1 MVSPSKAQQ
10 QQQQQPQEN
19 RSRETDRRSHVRI
32 QKGPKPLEKNTFYLD
47 IKNHVLSNK
56 LEAKIKD
63 LGGKIELF
71 LGRSVTLVVSDRVD
85 KPGPT
90 SGDKVKWGWPSGG
103 SGGLPSLR
111 SVEIQTPI
119 PTPPTPSPA
128 AESPLAN
135 STNLRGIASR
145 PKSRADAMLERAL
158 TQPQQYSVDPLK
170 NAQNWGIPIWA
181 TNKLQVWL
189 DKIYASLRGTYNL
202 KQIQQPGAS
211 KDPKVKNLKAPY
223 IKFESFQGDTRP
235 IFLELPNWPRLN
247 FDGEPG
253 TCPFDSKRREDK
265 EIKISSKDIKE
276 NKKGSILKQLDKDKD
291 MTRRPRG
298 GATRTRR
305 TEQLVA
311 GYCEI
316 CRIDYRDLKKHVR
329 SDQHLN
335 FVRNDDNFLSLDT
348 LINAGASVEAF
359 LNFNRSKDISK
370 DCSLFPNVSRSLR
383 SVVLPEQKVDKSPK
397 RDLDNYSPGNIDMV
411 QCNGARRNL
420 DLKLNPSHNLRTR
433 AKHESGHLLR
443 SKGSPWHEVEKSDK
457 FFDKLEGFTIK
468 KRSKG
473 TIWIEEDD
481 PDDKCVNED
490 TFEVNKSRGYN
501 ETGSLGNGNDAS
513 SKGKDCQNTNGK
525 HNNQQNL
532 NFKDIKCE
540 INQVY
545 QLSCLAGSEI
555 AEGKQKFQNTND
567 NSRIPNEDQIVHS
580 PEQEVRVNGHDSKID
595 DKNLKGNK
603 NICCKEPIDNIHRCS
618 KSSKA
623 PIVTEKCQIDNNRL
637 NGSSN
642 GNINEILNEEKESKA
657 PSLVDNIIKEENTR
671 VIKSSRRGGR
681 TSRGR
686 NRLSVEERLIEDN
699 RAYYKV
705 EVLGNKLRSSTIPS
719 SQSLISLKGAE
730 EELKKDDAPSSEKPV
745 VVRFKRVR
753 KSELSLLSDEAESFM
768 FGEPKRDETSDCG
781 ESDQQNSIL
790 PNDTESE
797 RDLTSSS
804 FPLHSSVNSS
814 SSICDDTIEE
824 DSQDSVSLG
833 RARKRRRTQA
843 EALIKDNADYYKFQ
857 TPGSR
862 LRYQAPSTGP
872 KESEQALCLE
882 QSKAEAV
889 NSKIENVE
897 TFFSSK
903 PSPEVEKL
911 QFSFEAVPKSEPWYQ
926 TYQRQDEGAEFWHCF
941 SEGDTQ
947 KPFLLPYEIEN
958 FHETLMRGFN
968 KGESNRKR
976 GRGRGG
982 GSIGRSPRKS
992 PRCHASTLAIMS
1004 TIIRKR
1010 EQFQSPNLSI
1020 IEEETHSIRSQTNT
1034 PKPEAKYEIKSEID
1048 EDLKEIARNI
1058 DDMLCGKHFI
1068 GLEDSFETELS
1079 TTIELNMV
1087 HPNIPKGPPPD
1098 LLELLDNCQDVNCL
1112 DNSSCASSECGE
1124 IASVESPL
1132 KRRKRRKNR
1141 TGWPGIKMRKKLQTK
1156 QSVDVDSERENL
1168 VRNNQKVEDR
1178 LSENLSAD
1186 AVSSRLHSDSDLRIP
1201 DSNTNGLIQP
1211 GIVDEKKTAEDL
1223 VDRIQGS
1230 GKSTDTCT
1238 SRAAQSNVKNEGASK
1253 RQRSVE
1259 DTAKSLPRNSENL
1272 VDSTRNHRN
1281 VEKSE
1286 TSFSKTS
1293 KDLSRV
1299 TKDTSQPDKN
1309 LQNHEYSHK
1318 CAGQTTVS
1326 KKQSGNA
1333 TSRKLQRRSTSTSE
1347 FQDCC
1352 GIEDGVQGDTCRKD
1366 SPAVTASK
1374 KQQNLNNL
1382 SKRRQN
1388 EDLSSETHESDLED
1402 ENRFNSCRK
1411 DAQSITGSRTQQIG
1425 NSLSKRRVYKEMSS
1439 ETQSSEL
1446 REENLENLYSK
1457 ETTSITVLQKQS
1469 NSNSVSRK
1477 RQRDDTTS
1485 SDVQISD
1492 FEDENSC
1499 KKDTNLNITSRKQQ
1513 SSRKRQ
1519 RRETISSEA
1528 RDSDIEFTFSVSQRV
1543 SPVVSSV
1550 ELENRRSSIEF
1561 QPVVRMTKIDEQ
1573 VDMDNGVLSVTVA
1586 SNRRLRSSTSPRSNL
1601 QPPTKRFRNTRGK
1614 FGRWIKNS

>member
-1 MVSPSKAQQ
+1 MVSPSKAQQQQQQ

-63 LGGKIELF
+63 LGGRIELF
-71 LGRSVTLVVSDRVD
+71 FGRSVTLVVSDRVD
-85 KPGPT
+85 KSGQT
-90 SGDKVKWGWPSGG
+90 SGDKVKWGWVSGG

-111 SVEIQTPI
+111 SVELPTPT

-170 NAQNWGIPIWA
+170 NAQNWGIPIWP
-181 TNKLQVWL
+181 TSKLQIWL
-189 DKIYASLRGTYNL
+189 DKIYVSLKGTCNL
-202 KQIQQPGAS
+202 KQIQQLS
-211 KDPKVKNLKAPY
+211 VNKDTKVKQLKAPY
-223 IKFESFQGDTRP
+223 IKFESFQRDTKP
-235 IFLELPNWPRLN
+235 IFLELPAWPQLN
-247 FDGEPG
+247 FEGEPG
-253 TCPFDSKRREDK
+253 TCPFDTKQREKK
-265 EIKISSKDIKE
+265 EITVSSKDIKE
-276 NKKGSILKQLDKDKD
+276 NKKVSILNQQDKDKD

-359 LNFNRSKDISK
+359 LKFNRSKDIDK

-383 SVVLPEQKVDKSPK
+383 SVVLPEEKVDKSSKPE
-397 RDLDNYSPGNIDMV
+397 LDSYNASNIDMV
-411 QCNGARRNL
+411 QCNGARRSL

-443 SKGSPWHEVEKSDK
+443 SKGSPWHEVDKSDK
-457 FFDKLEGFTIK
+457 FYDKFEGFTIK
-468 KRSKG
+468 KRAKG

-490 TFEVNKSRGYN
+490 SFKVNKSQEYN
-501 ETGSLGNGNDAS
+501 KTGSIDDGNDVD
-513 SKGKDCQNTNGK
+513 SKVKQESQNTNGGQTD
-525 HNNQQNL
+525 NEQNL
-532 NFKDIKCE
+532 SFKEIKCE
-540 INQVY
+540 LNHVY
-545 QLSCLAGSEI
+545 ELNCLADCEVPDR
-555 AEGKQKFQNTND
+555 KKRFTNTED
-567 NSRIPNEDQIVHS
+567 SRIPEEGGVVDS
-580 PEQEVRVNGHDSKID
+580 TKLEVRVNGQDAKIE
-595 DKNLKGNK
+595 DKHLKANK
-603 NICCKEPIDNIHRCS
+603 NIYSKETTDSIHRCS
-618 KSSKA
+618 KSYKNSITSA
-623 PIVTEKCQIDNNRL
+623 KCHNDINRL

-642 GNINEILNEEKESKA
+642 DTPNVQNDVKDSKA
-657 PSLVDNIIKEENTR
+657 LSLVEKDLKEENTR
-671 VIKSSRRGGR
+671 IVKPSRRGGR
-681 TSRGR
+681 LSRGR

-705 EVLGNKLRSSTIPS
+705 EVLGNKLRSSTIPNS
-719 SQSLISLKGAE
+719 PGVIPLKEVAE
-730 EELKKDDAPSSEKPV
+730 DLKKYDTPSSEKPV

-768 FGEPKRDETSDCG
+768 FGEPKRDESSDCS
-781 ESDQQNSIL
+781 ESDQQSSTL

-797 RDLTSSS
+797 RDLTSNS
-804 FPLHSSVNSS
+804 FTLNSMVNCSSSV
-814 SSICDDTIEE
+814 CDDTIEE

-843 EALIKDNADYYKFQ
+843 EAFIKDNEDYYKFQ

-862 LRYQAPSTGP
+862 LRYQAPTTGV
-872 KESEQALCLE
+872 KESGAVPDFEENNKLDAANTTT
-882 QSKAEAV
+882 AEAAEP
-889 NSKIENVE
+889 I
-897 TFFSSK
+897 FSSK

-941 SEGDTQ
+941 SEGDSQ

-968 KGESNRKR
+968 KSENNRRR

-982 GSIGRSPRKS
+982 SSVSRSPRKS

-1010 EQFQSPNLSI
+1010 EQFQPPSLSI
-1020 IEEETHSIRSQTNT
+1020 IEEETRSNRSRTNT
-1034 PKPEAKYEIKSEID
+1034 PKSEAKSDVKSEID
-1048 EDLKEIARNI
+1048 EDLKQIAKNI

-1068 GLEDSFETELS
+1068 GLEDSFDTELS
-1079 TTIELNMV
+1079 TSIELNMV
-1087 HPNIPKGPPPD
+1087 HPQIPKGPPPN

-1112 DNSSCASSECGE
+1112 ENSSCASSECGE
-1124 IASVESPL
+1124 TTNIESPM

-1141 TGWPGIKMRKKLQTK
+1141 TGWPGIKMRKKLQAK
-1156 QSVDVDSERENL
+1156 QSIDVDCELENVPEQKTDNRLSETLNEDVDSN
-1168 VRNNQKVEDR
+1168 R
-1178 LSENLSAD
+1178 L
-1186 AVSSRLHSDSDLRIP
+1186 RSDSDPRVAESNGDCRIHP
-1201 DSNTNGLIQP
+1201 EVVGEN
-1211 GIVDEKKTAEDL
+1211 ETANDL
-1223 VDRIQGS
+1223 MDRIQG
-1230 GKSTDTCT
+1230 GRKSTDTCASSISYSYSKDENSFKRHR
-1238 SRAAQSNVKNEGASK
+1238 SREDVGKCLPKNFENFDNLTKSDRNSDNNDANVSKSNRDLPDKDLESHENSHKCTTGQTNVSK
-1253 RQRSVE
+1253 RQPHS
-1259 DTAKSLPRNSENL
+1259 NSM
-1272 VDSTRNHRN
+1272 
-1281 VEKSE
+1281 
-1286 TSFSKTS
+1286 
-1293 KDLSRV
+1293 
-1299 TKDTSQPDKN
+1299 
-1309 LQNHEYSHK
+1309 
-1318 CAGQTTVS
+1318 
-1326 KKQSGNA
+1326 
-1333 TSRKLQRRSTSTSE
+1333 SRKVQRRSTSTSE
-1347 FQDCC
+1347 FQEASIENEVHDEVYRNDCHPV
-1352 GIEDGVQGDTCRKD
+1352 GESRKQ
-1366 SPAVTASK
+1366 SNSSNV
-1374 KQQNLNNL
+1374 
-1382 SKRRQN
+1382 SKRHQN
-1388 EDLSSETHESDLED
+1388 EDVYPVTCNSDIEE
-1402 ENRFNSCRK
+1402 ENRFSSSCRK
-1411 DAQSITGSRTQQIG
+1411 DTNLVIGSRMPQI
-1425 NSLSKRRVYKEMSS
+1425 NNTLSKRQRVSKDTSSDTHSS
-1439 ETQSSEL
+1439 ETKHK
-1446 REENLENLYSK
+1446 EESLEILDSK
-1457 ETTSITVLQKQS
+1457 GTTSIAVLQKQS
-1469 NSNSVSRK
+1469 NTNSVPTK
-1477 RQRDDTTS
+1477 RQREETS
-1485 SDVQISD
+1485 SSEIHHSG

-1499 KKDTNLNITSRKQQ
+1499 KKDTNLNITSKKQQ
-1513 SSRKRQ
+1513 NSRKRQ
-1519 RRETISSEA
+1519 RRQTLSSEA

-1561 QPVVRMTKIDEQ
+1561 QPVVRMTKIDDQ

-1586 SNRRLRSSTSPRSNL
+1586 SNRRLRSSASPRSNI
-1601 QPPTKRFRNTRGK
+1601 QPPKWYRNTRGK
-1614 FGRWIKNS
+1614 FCRWIKDS